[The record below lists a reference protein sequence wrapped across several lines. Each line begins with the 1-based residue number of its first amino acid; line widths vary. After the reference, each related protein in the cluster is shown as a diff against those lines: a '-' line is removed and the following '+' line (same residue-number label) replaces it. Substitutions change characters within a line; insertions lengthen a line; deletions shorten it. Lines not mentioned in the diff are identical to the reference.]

1 MLLPIAAPVNSIV
14 VPLAPMEIIPYRI
27 DAGGQPRYCFSS
39 DPTLMFGNG
48 LPAAGKMMR
57 NRNRRPAA
65 KPAKKLVFLKKLI

>member
-27 DAGGQPRYCFSS
+27 DAGGQPRYLLFKRS
-39 DPTLMFGNG
+39 DLDVWQWI
-48 LPAAGKMMR
+48 AGGGEDDEKPEQR
-57 NRNRRPAA
+57 AAA